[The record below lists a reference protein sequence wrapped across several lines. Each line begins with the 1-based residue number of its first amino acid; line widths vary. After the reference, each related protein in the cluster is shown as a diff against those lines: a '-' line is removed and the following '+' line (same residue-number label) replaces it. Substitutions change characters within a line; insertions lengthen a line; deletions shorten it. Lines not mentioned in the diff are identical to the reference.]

1 MDTGQHD
8 LLAAACCKCTYLL
21 QNILRIAASYPA
33 SCKRDDTV
41 RTKLIT
47 AVLYFDIGTRPV
59 FRAVDNQVLIL
70 FCMININFFVITPD
84 GSSALFPAL
93 FCSKSRITE
102 TS

>member
-8 LLAAACCKCTYLL
+8 LLASACCKCAYLL

-70 FCMININFFVITPD
+70 FCMININFFCHHT
-84 GSSALFPAL
+84 GWF
-93 FCSKSRITE
+93 FCSFSGSFLFKIPNH
-102 TS
+102 